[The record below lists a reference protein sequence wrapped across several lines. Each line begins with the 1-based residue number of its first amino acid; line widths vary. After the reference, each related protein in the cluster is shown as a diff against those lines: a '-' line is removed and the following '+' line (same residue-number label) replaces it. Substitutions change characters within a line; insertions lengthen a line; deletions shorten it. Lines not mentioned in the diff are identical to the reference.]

1 MRQSSARGYDLGV
14 QDAIEQIISIFS
26 RGGWVMWPL
35 LLLSVVSVAISL
47 ERSAFWLR
55 LHARGR
61 RAWLQRLA
69 DLLRSD
75 ERRKVREIAA
85 EDRSLYG
92 AVVGE
97 LAERRWVAETAAVEF
112 TERFR
117 PDFDRFNAVLA
128 TVVTAA
134 PLLGILGTVLGIIR
148 SFELLGSG
156 EAIGDI
162 SGVAA
167 GIAEALITT
176 AFGLIVALVS
186 LFPWMVF
193 RAQADRCIGQIERL
207 VAASISGHVAQS
219 APAPAEQISKADAG
233 DEAESVRS

>member
-1 MRQSSARGYDLGV
+1 MFTEPWGYDASV
-14 QDAIEQIISIFS
+14 SEAIEQLVSVFS

-35 LLLSVVSVAISL
+35 LLLSVVSVAVTL
-47 ERSAFWLR
+47 ERGVFWLR
-55 LHARGR
+55 LHSRGHRARV
-61 RAWLQRLA
+61 QRLA
-69 DLLRSD
+69 DLLRGGD
-75 ERRKVREIAA
+75 GEAARKASSA
-85 EDRSLYG
+85 DRSLYG
-92 AVVGE
+92 AVALE
-97 LAERRWVAETAAVEF
+97 LSSRRWVADAATVEF
-112 TERFR
+112 TERYR

-128 TVVTAA
+128 TIVTAA

-148 SFELLGSG
+148 SFELLGTG

-207 VAASISGHVAQS
+207 VAASISGHATGVS
-219 APAPAEQISKADAG
+219 AGS
-233 DEAESVRS
+233 

>member
-1 MRQSSARGYDLGV
+1 MQRQGRKGYDPGV
-14 QDAIEQIISIFS
+14 SDAFEQMISIFQ

-47 ERSAFWLR
+47 ERAAFWLR
-55 LHARGR
+55 LHRGGYRAR
-61 RAWLQRLA
+61 LQRIA
-69 DLLRSD
+69 DLLRTGDQS
-75 ERRKVREIAA
+75 AA
-85 EDRSLYG
+85 NAAAAQDRTLYG
-92 AVVGE
+92 SVASE
-97 LAERRWVAETAAVEF
+97 LADLRWVADAATVEF

-117 PDFDRFNAVLA
+117 PDFERFNAVLA
-128 TVVTAA
+128 TIVTAS

-176 AFGLIVALVS
+176 AFGLMVALVS

-207 VAASISGHVAQS
+207 VAAAITGHAIESTSESKGRSS
-219 APAPAEQISKADAG
+219 ATKPESK
-233 DEAESVRS
+233 S

>member
-1 MRQSSARGYDLGV
+1 
-14 QDAIEQIISIFS
+14 
-26 RGGWVMWPL
+26 MWPL
-35 LLLSVVSVAISL
+35 LVLSVVSVAVSI
-47 ERSAFWLR
+47 ERSLFWLR
-55 LHARGR
+55 LHGRGH
-61 RAWLQRLA
+61 RLRMKQLS
-69 DLLRSD
+69 DLLRSGKHA
-75 ERRKVREIAA
+75 EARAA
-85 EDRSLYG
+85 AKSGEPIYG
-92 AVVGE
+92 EVTSE
-97 LAERRWVAETAAVEF
+97 LAERGWIAEAAAVEF

-117 PDFDRFNAVLA
+117 PDFDRFNSVLA
-128 TVVTAA
+128 TIVTAS

-148 SFELLGSG
+148 SFEILGSG

-207 VAASISGHVAQS
+207 VAASISGHAAHQVS
-219 APAPAEQISKADAG
+219 PG
-233 DEAESVRS
+233 RGT

>member
-1 MRQSSARGYDLGV
+1 MQNPPIRRYDPRV
-14 QDAIEQIISIFS
+14 QDAFGQLADIFF

-35 LLLSVVSVAISL
+35 LLLSVVSVAVSL
-47 ERSAFWLR
+47 ERAVFWAR
-55 LHARGR
+55 LHGRGHR
-61 RAWLQRLA
+61 DRMQRYTELLRAGKHAEIRKAAGSGSTLYEQVAQELA
-69 DLLRSD
+69 DRD
-75 ERRKVREIAA
+75 
-85 EDRSLYG
+85 
-92 AVVGE
+92 
-97 LAERRWVAETAAVEF
+97 WVADAAAVEF

-117 PDFDRFNAVLA
+117 SDFDRFTSVLA
-128 TVVTAA
+128 TIVTAS

-148 SFELLGSG
+148 SFEILGSG

-207 VAASISGHVAQS
+207 VAASISGHARTIDQ
-219 APAPAEQISKADAG
+219 AKKKAGQDAV
-233 DEAESVRS
+233 DAVST

>member
-1 MRQSSARGYDLGV
+1 MPE
-14 QDAIEQIISIFS
+14 AIEQIISIFQ

-47 ERSAFWLR
+47 ERAVYWLR
-55 LHARGR
+55 LHRRGYRAR
-61 RAWLQRLA
+61 LQSLA
-69 DLLRSD
+69 DLLRTGDQSSAN
-75 ERRKVREIAA
+75 AA
-85 EDRSLYG
+85 AARDRTLYG
-92 AVVGE
+92 AVASE
-97 LAERRWVAETAAVEF
+97 LADRRWVADAATVEF

-117 PDFDRFNAVLA
+117 PDFERFNAVLA
-128 TVVTAA
+128 TIVTAS

-148 SFELLGSG
+148 SFELLGTG

-176 AFGLIVALVS
+176 AFGLIVALIS

-207 VAASISGHVAQS
+207 VAAAITGHAS
-219 APAPAEQISKADAG
+219 TPAPLKEASSK
-233 DEAESVRS
+233 S

>member
-1 MRQSSARGYDLGV
+1 MQSFARWGYHPRV
-14 QDAIEQIISIFS
+14 SDALEQMISIFS

-35 LLLSVVSVAISL
+35 LVLSVVSVAISL
-47 ERSAFWLR
+47 ERSVFWLR
-55 LHARGR
+55 LHNRGHRARM
-61 RAWLQRLA
+61 QRLTE
-69 DLLRSD
+69 LLRSGQT
-75 ERRKVREIAA
+75 RAA
-85 EDRSLYG
+85 KTEATRDRTLYG
-92 AVVGE
+92 AVASE
-97 LAERRWVAETAAVEF
+97 LVDRQWVADAATVEF

-128 TVVTAA
+128 TIVTAA

-148 SFELLGSG
+148 SFDLLGTS
-156 EAIGDI
+156 EAVGDI

-207 VAASISGHVAQS
+207 VASSITGHADVS
-219 APAPAEQISKADAG
+219 APTKVEKSGA
-233 DEAESVRS
+233 

>member
-1 MRQSSARGYDLGV
+1 MQGHRDRGYHPGV
-14 QDAIEQIISIFS
+14 SDALEQLINIFN

-35 LLLSVVSVAISL
+35 LVLSVVSVAISL
-47 ERSAFWLR
+47 ERGVFWLR
-55 LHARGR
+55 LHNRGHR
-61 RAWLQRLA
+61 DRMQRLA
-69 DLLRSD
+69 EMLRSGQS
-75 ERRKVREIAA
+75 ETAKIEAA
-85 EDRSLYG
+85 RDRSLYG
-92 AVVGE
+92 AVAGE
-97 LAERRWVAETAAVEF
+97 LVGGRWIADAATVEF

-128 TVVTAA
+128 TIVTAS

-148 SFELLGSG
+148 SFELLGAG
-156 EAIGDI
+156 EAVGDI

-176 AFGLIVALVS
+176 AFGLIVALIS

-207 VAASISGHVAQS
+207 VAASITGQSGLAPKPQAAQS
-219 APAPAEQISKADAG
+219 GGK
-233 DEAESVRS
+233 

>member
-1 MRQSSARGYDLGV
+1 MQPFAPRGYDPGV
-14 QDAIEQIISIFS
+14 SDAIEQMISIFN

-35 LLLSVVSVAISL
+35 LVLSVVSVAISL
-47 ERSAFWLR
+47 ERAVFWLR
-55 LHARGR
+55 LHNRGHRARM
-61 RAWLQRLA
+61 QRLTE
-69 DLLRSD
+69 LLRSGQTGPAKT
-75 ERRKVREIAA
+75 EASR
-85 EDRSLYG
+85 DRTLYG
-92 AVVGE
+92 AVASELVG
-97 LAERRWVAETAAVEF
+97 RQWVAEAATVEF
-112 TERFR
+112 TERYR

-128 TVVTAA
+128 TIVTAA

-148 SFELLGSG
+148 SFDLLGTG
-156 EAIGDI
+156 EAVGDI

-207 VAASISGHVAQS
+207 VAASITGQTVSPT
-219 APAPAEQISKADAG
+219 PAKTRQVDG
-233 DEAESVRS
+233 

>member
-1 MRQSSARGYDLGV
+1 MVSPDHNAPMQPFARRGYHPRV
-14 QDAIEQIISIFS
+14 SDALQQMISIFN

-35 LLLSVVSVAISL
+35 LVLSVVSVAISL
-47 ERSAFWLR
+47 ERAAFWLR
-55 LHARGR
+55 LHNRGHRARM
-61 RAWLQRLA
+61 QRLTE
-69 DLLRSD
+69 LLRSGQIQSAKT
-75 ERRKVREIAA
+75 ETSR
-85 EDRSLYG
+85 DRTLYG
-92 AVVGE
+92 AVGSE
-97 LAERRWVAETAAVEF
+97 LVDRQWVADAATVEF

-148 SFELLGSG
+148 SFDLLGSG
-156 EAIGDI
+156 EAVGDI

-176 AFGLIVALVS
+176 AFGLIVALIS

-207 VAASISGHVAQS
+207 VAASITGQAN
-219 APAPAEQISKADAG
+219 APAPTKAG
-233 DEAESVRS
+233 KVEA